1 MAIVGLIMALMAGS
15 GISDSASDLVVSS
28 PDTLETVVVTATRT
42 PKLLKDIPVVTR
54 VITSVDIE
62 RSGRPDIGALL
73 EQQMPGVEF
82 SLGMAQNPQINIS
95 GFGGGGILFLLDG
108 ERMAGETLDNPDY
121 SRLNLQNVERVEIV
135 KGAAS
140 SLYGSNA
147 TGGVVNIISGR
158 PKEGSHLKL
167 NARYGSHSLQS
178 YGALA
183 TYRKCRMANTLDA
196 RFDSQ
201 GEIRFPNRGDFS
213 KAYATHSWNVR
224 DRITLTFDDDASLT
238 ARAGYYWRQRNST
251 NATHDRYSDISAG
264 LSVRWKDFIAKY
276 SFDSYDKYDYEI
288 ATKEQIRDYRNRQ
301 NTLHAQYSHEFSDKG
316 TLTVGGDWLH
326 DYLMSYEFDSDSYS
340 QTNLDA
346 YMQWD
351 WQPAKNVWLVP
362 GLRYDWFSA
371 SRANRVSPKLS
382 MLWRPGKG
390 HCALRLNYAAGF
402 RAPTL
407 KELYMDF
414 DMAGIFHV
422 FGNPDLKSET
432 SHNMSVSAE
441 YLKGNR
447 SLTIMA
453 FHNIVDNR
461 ISYLWN
467 ESLAGQ
473 QYINLRRLLVAGL
486 DVSAMKSFSFGLT
499 LNGEYVYT
507 YERYGK
513 GDIKA
518 NPTRP
523 HALTLRADYSR
534 EWKAEWKF
542 SATANF
548 KWLSAV
554 TGDVMSFFSQ
564 ESVRTQRYPA
574 YSMLGLALGQTFP
587 KGITLGINIDNLL
600 NYIPDY
606 YFYNSPLTTGIG
618 GSVSLTWQM

>member
-1 MAIVGLIMALMAGS
+1 MAILGLIMTLMAGGS
-15 GISDSASDLVVSS
+15 VADAAPDLVVST

-42 PKLLKDIPVVTR
+42 PKLLKETPVVTR
-54 VITSVDIE
+54 VITSSDIT
-62 RSGRPDIGALL
+62 RSGKPDIGALL

-158 PKEGSHLKL
+158 PKSGTHFRL

-178 YGALA
+178 YGGLA
-183 TYRKCRMANTLDA
+183 TYRKGKVANSLDA

-201 GEIRFPNRGDFS
+201 GEIKFPHRGDFNT
-213 KAYATHSWNVR
+213 AYATHSWNIK
-224 DRITLTFDDDASLT
+224 DRATITFSDDASIT

-251 NATHDRYSDISAG
+251 TIAYDRYSDISAG
-264 LSVRWKDFIAKY
+264 LAARWKDFIARY

-288 ATKEQIRDYRNRQ
+288 ATKEQMRDYRNRQ
-301 NTLHAQYSHEFSDKG
+301 SSFHLQYSHEFGKSG
-316 TLTVGGDWLH
+316 TLTAGGDWID
-326 DYLMSYEFDSDSYS
+326 DYLMSYEFDKGSYS
-340 QTNLDA
+340 QTNLDT
-346 YMQWD
+346 YLQWD
-351 WQPAKNVWLVP
+351 WHPAEHVWVVP

-390 HCALRLNYAAGF
+390 NCSLRLNYAAGF

-422 FGNPDLKSET
+422 YGNPDLKSEM
-432 SHNMSVSAE
+432 SHNMNISAE
-441 YLKGNR
+441 YLKGSR
-447 SLTIMA
+447 SLTVMA
-453 FHNIVDNR
+453 FHNLVDNR

-467 ESLAGQ
+467 ESLNGQ
-473 QYINLRRLLVAGL
+473 QYLNLKRVRISGVDLSL
-486 DVSAMKSFSFGLT
+486 MKSFDFGLKI
-499 LNGEYVYT
+499 NGEYIFTHEKYS
-507 YERYGK
+507 K

-523 HALTLRADYSR
+523 HALTLKADYTHQWKR
-534 EWKAEWKF
+534 EWNF
-542 SATANF
+542 TATANF

-554 TGDVMSFFSQ
+554 TGDVMGFFSQ
-564 ESVRTQRYPA
+564 EAIRTQRYPA
-574 YSMLGLALGQTFP
+574 YSMLGLSLSQTFP
-587 KGITLGINIDNLL
+587 KNFTLGITVDNLL
-600 NYIPDY
+600 NYIPEY
-606 YFYNSPLTTGIG
+606 YYYNSPLTTGIG

>member
-1 MAIVGLIMALMAGS
+1 MAGS
-15 GISDSASDLVVSS
+15 SSSEAAPDLVVSAS
-28 PDTLETVVVTATRT
+28 DTLETVVVTATRT

-54 VITSVDIE
+54 VITQADIS
-62 RSGRPDIGALL
+62 RSGKPDIGSLL

-147 TGGVVNIISGR
+147 TGGVVNIISAR
-158 PKEGSHLKL
+158 PKEGSHIRV
-167 NARYGSHSLQS
+167 NARYGTHALQS

-183 TYRKCRMANTLDA
+183 SYRKGKIANTVDA

-201 GEIRFPNRGDFS
+201 AEIRFPRKGDFS
-213 KAYATHSWNVR
+213 RAYATHSWNVK
-224 DRITLTFDDDASLT
+224 DRATITFSNDASLT

-264 LSVRWKDFIAKY
+264 LSGRWKDFIAKY

-288 ATKEQIRDYRNRQ
+288 ASGDQIRDYRNRQ
-301 NTLHAQYSHEFSDKG
+301 NSFHLQYSHEFDTTG
-316 TLTVGGDWLH
+316 TLTVGGDWLD
-326 DYLMSYEFDSDSYS
+326 DYLMSYEFDSGRYS
-340 QTNLDA
+340 QTNLDT
-346 YMQWD
+346 YLQWD
-351 WQPAKNVWLVP
+351 WHPAKNVWLVP
-362 GLRYDWFSA
+362 ALRYDWFSA

-382 MLWRPGKG
+382 VLWRPGKG
-390 HCALRLNYAAGF
+390 SCSLRLNYAAGF

-414 DMAGIFHV
+414 NMAGLFHV
-422 FGNPDLKSET
+422 YGNPDLKSET
-432 SHNMSVSAE
+432 SHNISVSAE
-441 YLKGNR
+441 YLKGSR
-447 SLTIMA
+447 SFTVMA

-467 ESLAGQ
+467 EQLAGQ
-473 QYINLRRLLVAGL
+473 QYINLRRVQICGV
-486 DVSAMKSFSFGLT
+486 DVSAMKSFPFGLT
-499 LNGEYVYT
+499 FNGEYVFTHESYST
-507 YERYGK
+507 
-513 GDIKA
+513 GDLRA

-523 HALTLRADYSR
+523 HALTLKADWTHIWR
-534 EWKAEWKF
+534 PDWRF

-554 TGDVMSFFSQ
+554 TGDVLSFFSQ
-564 ESVRTQRYPA
+564 EAARTQRYPA
-574 YSMLGLALGQTFP
+574 YSMLGLTLSQTFP
-587 KGITLGINIDNLL
+587 GNVTLGISIDNLL

-606 YFYNSPLTTGIG
+606 YYYNSPLTTGIG
-618 GSVSLTWQM
+618 GSLSITWQM

>member
-1 MAIVGLIMALMAGS
+1 MAIIGLIMALMAGGS
-15 GISDSASDLVVSS
+15 IADAAPDLVVS
-28 PDTLETVVVTATRT
+28 PADTLETVVVTATRT
-42 PKLLKDIPVVTR
+42 PKLLKETPVVTR
-54 VITSVDIE
+54 VITTADIS
-62 RSGRPDIGALL
+62 RSGKPDIGALL

-82 SLGMAQNPQINIS
+82 SIGMGQNTQISMS

-158 PKEGSHLKL
+158 PKEGSHLNL
-167 NARYGSHSLQS
+167 NARYGTHSLQS

-183 TYRKCRMANTLDA
+183 TYAKGRLANSLDA
-196 RFDSQ
+196 RYDSH
-201 GEIRFPNRGDFS
+201 GEIKFPRRGDYS
-213 KAYATHSWNVR
+213 RSYATQSWNLR
-224 DRITLTFDDDASLT
+224 DRFTLSFGENASIT
-238 ARAGYYWRQRNST
+238 ARAGYFWREQKST
-251 NATHDRYSDISAG
+251 IVSYDRFRDISAG
-264 LSVRWKDFIAKY
+264 ISAHWNDFVAKY
-276 SFDSYDKYDYEI
+276 SFDTYDKMDYET
-288 ATKEQIRDYRNRQ
+288 ASGVEIRDYRNRQ
-301 NTLHAQYSHEFSDKG
+301 NSLHFQYSHEFDGSG
-316 TLTVGGDWLH
+316 TLTAGGDWLH
-326 DYLMSYEFDSDSYS
+326 DYLMSYEFDSGSYS

-351 WQPAKNVWLVP
+351 WHPAKNIWLVP

-390 HCALRLNYAAGF
+390 SCSLRVNYSAGF

-422 FGNPDLKSET
+422 YGNPALKSET
-432 SHNMSVSAE
+432 SHNLNVSAE
-441 YLKGNR
+441 YLKGSR
-447 SLTIMA
+447 SLTVML
-453 FHNIVDNR
+453 FHNFIDNR

-467 ESLAGQ
+467 QSMNGQ
-473 QYINLRRLLVAGL
+473 QYINLRRVQIGGVDISL
-486 DVSAMKSFSFGLT
+486 MKSFAFGLT
-499 LNGEYVYT
+499 INGEYVYT
-507 YERYGK
+507 YEKYTK
-513 GDIKA
+513 GDLRA

-523 HALTLRADYSR
+523 HALTLKADWVHR
-534 EWKAEWKF
+534 WKPGWKF
-542 SATANF
+542 TATANY

-554 TGDVMSFFSQ
+554 TGDVLSFFSQ
-564 ESVRTQRYPA
+564 EAVRTQRYPA
-574 YSMLGLALGQTFP
+574 YSMLGLTLSETFP
-587 KGITLGINIDNLL
+587 KNFTLGVSIDNLL

-606 YFYNSPLTTGIG
+606 YYYNSPITTGIG
-618 GSVSLTWQM
+618 GSISLTWQM

>member
-1 MAIVGLIMALMAGS
+1 MALLAGS
-15 GISDSASDLVVSS
+15 SSSDAAPDLVVST

-42 PKLLKDIPVVTR
+42 PKLLKDTPVVTR
-54 VITSVDIE
+54 VITSSDITK
-62 RSGRPDIGALL
+62 SCKPDIGSLL

-147 TGGVVNIISGR
+147 TGGVVNIISGHPEPGAHIR
-158 PKEGSHLKL
+158 A

-178 YGALA
+178 YGAVA
-183 TYRKCRMANTLDA
+183 TYRKDKIANSLDA

-201 GEIRFPNRGDFS
+201 GEIRFPRKGDFS
-213 KAYATHSWNVR
+213 RAYATHSWNVR
-224 DRITLTFDDDASLT
+224 DRATISFSNDFSIT

-251 NATHDRYSDISAG
+251 NTTHDRYSDISAG
-264 LSVRWKDFIAKY
+264 LSARWKEFDAKY

-288 ATKEQIRDYRNRQ
+288 ASGEQIRDYRNRQ
-301 NTLHAQYSHEFSDKG
+301 NSFHLQYSHEFEDRG
-316 TLTVGGDWLH
+316 TLTAGGDWLD
-326 DYLMSYEFDSDSYS
+326 DYLMSYEFDTGSHS
-340 QTNLDA
+340 QTNLDT
-346 YMQWD
+346 YLQWD
-351 WQPAKNVWLVP
+351 WHPSKNIWLVP
-362 GLRYDWFSA
+362 ALRYDWFSA
-371 SRANRVSPKLS
+371 SHANRVSPKLS
-382 MLWRPGKG
+382 VLWRPGKG
-390 HCALRLNYAAGF
+390 SCSLRLNYAAGF

-422 FGNPDLKSET
+422 YGNPDLKSET

-441 YLKGNR
+441 YLKGSR
-447 SLTIMA
+447 SLTVMA
-453 FHNIVDNR
+453 FNNVIDNR

-467 ESLAGQ
+467 DQLAGQ
-473 QYINLRRLLVAGL
+473 QYINLNKVRISGV
-486 DVSAMKSFSFGLT
+486 DVSAMKSFDFGLT
-499 LNGEYVYT
+499 INGEYIFTHEKYS
-507 YERYGK
+507 K
-513 GDIKA
+513 GDLRA

-523 HALTLRADYSR
+523 HALTLKADWTHV
-534 EWKAEWKF
+534 WKPDWRF
-542 SATANF
+542 TATTNF
-548 KWLSAV
+548 KWVSAV
-554 TGDVMSFFSQ
+554 TGDVLSFFSN
-564 ESVRTQRYPA
+564 EATRTQRYPA
-574 YSMLGLALGQTFP
+574 YSMLGLNISQTFP
-587 KGITLGINIDNLL
+587 KNFTLGLSIDNLF

-606 YFYNSPLTTGIG
+606 YYYNSPLTTGIG

>member
-1 MAIVGLIMALMAGS
+1 MAMMAGS
-15 GISDSASDLVVSS
+15 SVADAAPDFVVSS

-54 VITSVDIE
+54 VVTHADIS
-62 RSGRPDIGALL
+62 RSGKQDIAGLL

-82 SLGMAQNPQINIS
+82 SLGMAQNPQINMS

-121 SRLNLQNVERVEIV
+121 ARLNLQNVERVEIV

-147 TGGVVNIISGR
+147 TGGVINIISGI
-158 PKEGSHLKL
+158 PKEGTHLRL

-183 TYRKCRMANTLDA
+183 TYRKGKLANSLDA

-201 GEIRFPNRGDFS
+201 GEIRFPRRGDFS
-213 KAYATHSWNVR
+213 RAYATHSWNLR
-224 DRITLTFDDDASLT
+224 DRATLTLSDDLSFT

-251 NATHDRYSDISAG
+251 NATHDRYSDISTG
-264 LSVRWKDFIAKY
+264 LSASWRNLTAKY
-276 SFDSYDKYDYEI
+276 AFDCYDKYDYEI
-288 ATKEQIRDYRNRQ
+288 ATGEQIRDYRNRQ
-301 NTLHAQYSHEFSDKG
+301 NSINVQYSHEFEAAG
-316 TLTVGGDWLH
+316 TLTAGGDWLH
-326 DYLMSYEFDSDSYS
+326 DYLMSYEFDAGSYS

-346 YMQWD
+346 YLQWD
-351 WQPAKNVWLVP
+351 WRLAEHVWVVP
-362 GLRYDWFSA
+362 GVRYDWFSA
-371 SRANRVSPKLS
+371 SRASRVSPKLS
-382 MLWRPGKG
+382 TLWRPGTG
-390 HCALRLNYAAGF
+390 HCALRLNYAGGF

-407 KELYMDF
+407 KELYMNF

-422 FGNPDLKSET
+422 YGNPDLKSET
-432 SHNMSVSAE
+432 SHNMSLSAE
-441 YLKGNR
+441 YLRGSR
-447 SLTIMA
+447 SLTVMA

-461 ISYLWN
+461 ISYIWN
-467 ESLAGQ
+467 ESLQGQ
-473 QYINLRRLLVAGL
+473 QYINLHRLFVAGV
-486 DVSAMKSFSFGLT
+486 DISAMRAFPFGLT
-499 LNGEYVYT
+499 VNGEYIYT
-507 YERYGK
+507 HEKYGK
-513 GDIKA
+513 GDLRA

-523 HALTLRADYSR
+523 HALTLNADYTHQWR
-534 EWKAEWKF
+534 PNWRF
-542 SATANF
+542 TATANF

-564 ESVRTQRYPA
+564 EAARTQRYPA
-574 YSMLGLALGQTFP
+574 YSMLGLTLSQTFP
-587 KGITLGINIDNLL
+587 KGFTLGLSLENML

-606 YFYNSPLTTGIG
+606 YYYNSPLTTGIG